1 MSAAAPP
8 FSDARRRA
16 LSLRALGAPL
26 AAWWEGAKGGGWR
39 GPLLAALVVLVSA
52 LPGLLTLPPLD
63 RDESRF
69 AQATA
74 QMLETGDPVNIRFQD
89 QPRDKKPVGIHWLQA
104 ASVSAFSSVE
114 ARDIR
119 PYRLPSLLGAM
130 LAAAACAW
138 GAHAAFGPRAGTVAG
153 CVLGASL
160 LLSSEA
166 FIGKT
171 DAALCGFTTLA
182 MAGLGRLYL
191 QANGSSQAGQG
202 GVERWA
208 LWSGLGLAVLDKGP
222 VAPMVVG
229 LTLVALAAA
238 DRRAGWI
245 GRLGWSWG
253 PLVVLALC
261 APWAFA
267 ITVATDGS
275 FWTGAMEGDIAPKLA
290 GAHETHGGLPG
301 FHALLAPVLVFPSGL
316 LLPAAAAAGWARR
329 KEPAMR
335 FALAWLI
342 PSWIV
347 FELLP
352 TKLSHYPLPLYGALA
367 WLIAA
372 AATGWRIGPRMRIA
386 GAALCAGAAVALAIA
401 TLVFAQRYGAGGA
414 PILATAAAIA
424 LILASAALG
433 GWFLLRGRPIVA
445 LATAGA
451 AGVAAHVALSAVLLP
466 SLPAL
471 WTSARAADLLART
484 GLDPRDGRIVGPVA
498 VAGYAEPSLVF
509 ALGAETEL
517 DDRGALSAEALAQ
530 GAPALIEDRQD
541 ADFRARLAKL
551 NVVGVRAGE
560 VRGFDYSSGQPVRL
574 TLWRPLSLQPPP
586 PLGDTP

>member
-8 FSDARRRA
+8 YSDVRQRLRWLQASTSA
-16 LSLRALGAPL
+16 LS
-26 AAWWEGAKGGGWR
+26 AWWEEAKGAGWR

-89 QPRDKKPVGIHWLQA
+89 QARDKKPVGIHWLQA
-104 ASVSAFSSVE
+104 ASVALFSAAE

-138 GAHAAFGPRAGTVAG
+138 GAAAAYGPRGGTVAG
-153 CVLGASL
+153 CVLGAGL

-171 DAALCGFTTLA
+171 DAVLCGVVTLA

-191 QANGSSQAGQG
+191 QANGSTQAGRG

-208 LWSGLGLAVLDKGP
+208 LWGGLALGILVKGP

-229 LTLVALAAA
+229 LTVAALAIA
-238 DRRAGWI
+238 DRRARWI

-253 PLVVLALC
+253 PLVVLLVC

-267 ITVATDGS
+267 ITVATDGG
-275 FWTGAMEGDIAPKLA
+275 FWTGAVGGDIAPKIA

-301 FHALLAPVLVFPSGL
+301 LHVLLAPVLSFPSGF
-316 LLPAAAAAGWARR
+316 LLPAAAVAGWRR
-329 KEPAMR
+329 RQEPATR
-335 FALAWLI
+335 FALAWLV
-342 PSWIV
+342 PAWIA
-347 FELLP
+347 FELMP
-352 TKLSHYPLPLYGALA
+352 TKLPHYPLPLYGALA

-372 AATGWRIGPRMRIA
+372 AATGWRIGARTRMA
-386 GAALCAGAAVALAIA
+386 GAALGAGAAIALCVV
-401 TLVFAQRYGAGGA
+401 TLWAAQRYGGGGA
-414 PILATAAAIA
+414 ATAEAALVSA
-424 LILASAALG
+424 LALASAALG
-433 GWFLLRGRPIVA
+433 GVFLLRARPILA

-451 AGVAAHVALSAVLLP
+451 AGVAAHIALSALLLP
-466 SLPAL
+466 NLTAL
-471 WTSARAADLLART
+471 WTSAQAADLMART

-509 ALGAETEL
+509 ALGTETEL
-517 DDRGALSAEALAQ
+517 DDRGAFSAESLAL
-530 GAPALIEDRQD
+530 GAPALIEDRQE

-551 NVVGVRAGE
+551 GVVGLRAGE
-560 VRGFDYSSGQPVRL
+560 VRGYDYSSGQPVRL
-574 TLWRPLSLQPPP
+574 TLWRPLRLPPP
-586 PLGDTP
+586 PSGDAP